1 MVGER
6 SESKTHCVRQR
17 NRIWD
22 LQESEVNEALQKKKK
37 FLEVKQLPAC
47 SVFQK
52 PTSENISAD
61 SPLFLQIPSLPG
73 KLLMAFLLELAVGQ
87 SHPDCVVD

>member
-1 MVGER
+1 MIGER
-6 SESKTHCVRQR
+6 SEGKTHCVRQR

-22 LQESEVNEALQKKKK
+22 LQESEVNEALQKKN
-37 FLEVKQLPAC
+37 FLEVKQLPAW
-47 SVFQK
+47 SVLQK

-73 KLLMAFLLELAVGQ
+73 KLLMAFLLELAAGQ